1 MKSWNQSLELI
12 ETVSKLIEPLGIELK
27 ENLEKSDALFKD
39 FGGDPSR
46 KNRSKFRPLRLS
58 REEDWSDWLA
68 FFLEE
73 SNGNFIKEL
82 LGLDNTKG
90 SEFVIEREYQVQE
103 RRADKVQGRR
113 ADIVLTCRNKKV
125 GIHIEV
131 KVGDLELDKTIE
143 TSEFMER
150 EFNKDRE
157 LKWTN
162 YLLLPAEDEPSWEA
176 LKNKPGWDKVDAITW
191 DDISIAMRNCF
202 VNGKEDL
209 VWKAWAHPFIGI
221 IEQKL
226 LDIEPVALDK
236 QKFSLRDLRTMVRL
250 NKIVS
255 R

>member
-1 MKSWNQSLELI
+1 MDTILIMKSWNQSLELI

-39 FGGDPSR
+39 FGGDPCR

-103 RRADKVQGRR
+103 RRAD
-113 ADIVLTCRNKKV
+113 IVMTCRNKKV

-131 KVGDLELDKTIE
+131 KVGDLNLDKTIE
-143 TSEFMER
+143 TSEFMEG
-150 EFNKDRE
+150 EFNKDCE

-191 DDISIAMRNCF
+191 DDLSNAMRNCF
-202 VNGKEDL
+202 VNGKEHI